1 MKFDNNIPIYIQIV
15 NRIKE
20 KIARNELKKGTQLL
34 SIREYAVK
42 LKVNSNTIRKAYNEL
57 ENNDIIFKK
66 RGIGTFVT
74 ENDQIINKTKE
85 EMVLKLVNDYI
96 NGMRSIGYKDENIL
110 IEVKEGLYD
119 NEGKE
124 LK

>member
-85 EMVLKLVNDYI
+85 EMVFKLVNDYI

-119 NEGKE
+119 NESKE